1 MTRAPVTEPTNP
13 PAGVPALNP
22 ARGAAGP
29 KREAPARPPVANPN
43 AAPVL
48 VKLTPPFSVRASQFL
63 WILSFAIG
71 GFTVVYFFVI
81 RQTQL
86 PLIADVVR
94 EVGDVR
100 ADQTYETA
108 AEVVFWIVFGV
119 MVAALLTQ
127 ITLLVSFMSRRP
139 KVRWWQLATLVV
151 QVLLLLLSTELV
163 AIGERGQPL
172 RLLLAAQCGFVLLA
186 LLASVLP
193 GAIAWSA
200 RQHDIRRGPQL

>member
-1 MTRAPVTEPTNP
+1 MATTGHHRTAPE
-13 PAGVPALNP
+13 
-22 ARGAAGP
+22 
-29 KREAPARPPVANPN
+29 RPPVANPN

-48 VKLTPPFSVRASQFL
+48 VKLTPPFSVRVSQFL
-63 WILSFAIG
+63 WILSFAVG

-94 EVGDVR
+94 GVADSR
-100 ADQTYETA
+100 AEQTYETA

-119 MVAALLTQ
+119 MVAALLIQ

-139 KVRWWQLATLVV
+139 KVRWWQLGTLVV
-151 QVLLLLLSTELV
+151 QVLLLLLATELV

-186 LLASVLP
+186 LLCSVLP
-193 GAIAWSA
+193 NAIAWSA
-200 RQHDIRRGPQL
+200 RQHDIRRGPQF

>member
-1 MTRAPVTEPTNP
+1 VTEQTDPR
-13 PAGVPALNP
+13 AG
-22 ARGAAGP
+22 
-29 KREAPARPPVANPN
+29 APAKTAMATTGHQRAAPERPPVVNPN

-48 VKLTPPFSVRASQFL
+48 VKMTPPFSVRVSQFL
-63 WILSFAIG
+63 WILSFAVG

-94 EVGDVR
+94 GVADSR
-100 ADQTYETA
+100 AEQTYETA
-108 AEVVFWIVFGV
+108 AEVVFWVVFGV

-139 KVRWWQLATLVV
+139 KVRWWQLGTLVV
-151 QVLLLLLSTELV
+151 QVLLLLLATELV

-193 GAIAWSA
+193 AAIAWSA
-200 RQHDIRRGPQL
+200 RQHDIRRGPQF

>member
-1 MTRAPVTEPTNP
+1 MTEQTDPRA
-13 PAGVPALNP
+13 G
-22 ARGAAGP
+22 
-29 KREAPARPPVANPN
+29 APAKTAMATTGHQRAAPERPPVVNPN

-48 VKLTPPFSVRASQFL
+48 VKMTPPFSVRVSQFL
-63 WILSFAIG
+63 WILSFAVG

-94 EVGDVR
+94 GVADSR
-100 ADQTYETA
+100 AEQTYETA
-108 AEVVFWIVFGV
+108 AEVVFWVVFGV

-139 KVRWWQLATLVV
+139 KVRWWQLGTLVV
-151 QVLLLLLSTELV
+151 QVLLLLLATELV

-193 GAIAWSA
+193 AAIAWSA
-200 RQHDIRRGPQL
+200 RQHDIRRGPQF